1 MWLASAETVGYYERM
16 DRQYRIII
24 ADRSEL
30 AANLY
35 RLLLA
40 PLGAALIVRKKF
52 EEARPHFFRHER
64 VDLGIFNSNIFGKGF
79 DEIYERIES
88 AEPLI
93 RIPKIFI
100 CRATPSEN
108 TMRKTLSKLENS
120 TIVIRPFHPDDF
132 FKTVEGLVERGTR

>member
-24 ADRSEL
+24 ADRSDL

-40 PLGAALIVRKKF
+40 PLGVALVVRKKF
-52 EEARPHFFRHER
+52 EEARPHFFRRER

-108 TMRKTLSKLENS
+108 AMRKTLSKLENS
-120 TIVIRPFHPDDF
+120 TIVIKPFHPDDF
-132 FKTVEGLVERGTR
+132 FKTVERLVERGTR